1 MATLVLAGPLGIGGG
16 AMTHLGDRMREGAA
30 AGLAATAAMS
40 AFMWSAQRAG
50 FVGEQAPKQLMRR
63 SLEAVGDHPSGARL
77 SAISLVAHFAFGAA
91 AGAAYGGLSDRLPT
105 GRSTLYSGVAFGLA
119 VWAATYKVAFPPLH
133 LMPPPERDRPG
144 RARTMILAHVVYG
157 AVLGAR
163 LDRWREYMDR

>member
-1 MATLVLAGPLGIGGG
+1 
-16 AMTHLGDRMREGAA
+16 MREGAA

-50 FVGEQAPKQLMRR
+50 FVGEQAPKQVVRR
-63 SLEAVGDHPSGARL
+63 SLEAVGEHPSGSRL
-77 SAISLVAHFAFGAA
+77 KALSFVAHFVFGAA
-91 AGAAYGGLSDRLPT
+91 VGAAYGALSDRLPS
-105 GRSTLYSGVAFGLA
+105 GRSTVASGVAFGLA

-163 LDRWREYMDR
+163 PDRWRESRSTTPPTN

>member
-1 MATLVLAGPLGIGGG
+1 
-16 AMTHLGDRMREGAA
+16 MTHLGDRMREGAA

-133 LMPPPERDRPG
+133 LMPPQSLEPIDDALAKFRRGMTLRFLRRHIRSLELVEHDFPPPVIQHHRLG
-144 RARTMILAHVVYG
+144 R
-157 AVLGAR
+157 
-163 LDRWREYMDR
+163 